1 MKIAV
6 GSNNPVKVG
15 AVRSVV
21 LQIWPQIQILPVS
34 VNPGVRPM
42 PLSDKECITGARNRA
57 QAALEMT
64 GSDMGVGLEG
74 GVNSGP
80 VGLMLLGW
88 VAIIDSNRR
97 EGVGGTAR
105 IPLPQGIARRVRDG
119 DELGDVIDEILGEED
134 IKMRGGTVGALT
146 SGLVLRKDAFAM
158 AVAFALSPFLV
169 PSFHS

>member
-1 MKIAV
+1 
-6 GSNNPVKVG
+6 
-15 AVRSVV
+15 
-21 LQIWPQIQILPVS
+21 
-34 VNPGVRPM
+34 M

-88 VAIIDSNRR
+88 VAIIDSNGR

>member
-6 GSNNPVKVG
+6 GSINPVKVG

-21 LQIWPQIQILPVS
+21 LPIWPQVQILPVS

-42 PLSDKECITGARNRA
+42 PLSDEECIAGARNRA

-64 GSDMGVGLEG
+64 GSDMGIGLEG

-80 VGLMLLGW
+80 VGMMLLGW
-88 VAIIDSNRR
+88 VAILDSNRR
-97 EGVGGTAR
+97 EGLGGTAR

-119 DELGDVIDEILGEED
+119 DELGDVIDEILGEEN

-146 SGLVLRKDAFAM
+146 SGLVLRQDAFAM
-158 AVAFALSPFLV
+158 AVAFALSPFFV
-169 PSFHS
+169 PNLHL

>member
-1 MKIAV
+1 VKIAV

-15 AVRSVV
+15 AVRSVI
-21 LQIWPQIQILPVS
+21 LPIWPQAQILPVS

-42 PLSDKECITGARNRA
+42 PLSDEECIAGARNRA

-169 PSFHS
+169 PSFHP